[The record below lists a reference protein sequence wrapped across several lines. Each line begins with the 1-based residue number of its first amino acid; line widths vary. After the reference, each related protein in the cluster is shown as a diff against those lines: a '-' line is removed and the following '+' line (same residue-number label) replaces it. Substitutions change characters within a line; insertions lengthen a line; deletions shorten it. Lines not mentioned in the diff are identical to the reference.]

1 MKKVYVVLVGGGVEA
16 VFDHDLE
23 LIKEFFLLHHNA
35 KDMNFEELLSYK
47 ETEYQFYVNKGV
59 QKVEIYEQYVFKKV
73 NDKTL
78 NRSILC

>member
-35 KDMNFEELLSYK
+35 KDMNFDELFSYK
-47 ETEYQFYVNKGV
+47 ETEYQFYINKGI
-59 QKVEIYEQYVFKKV
+59 QKVEIHEQYVFKKV

-78 NRSILC
+78 ERSMLC